1 MLRANG
7 AQRVRRRR
15 ADGARAG
22 NGARAF
28 GSRNEECDMGLL
40 DGLLG
45 QVLGGMGQQR
55 SGGAGGLEDLLNQLG
70 GGRGAPGGM
79 QGGGGLEDLLNSMG
93 GGGRGAPRGGLGDLL
108 NQMGGGG
115 APSGSAGAGSGM
127 GGALLGGLVMIALQM
142 LQRNGGLG
150 GVVGRMKEQGYG
162 READSWVG
170 TGENVP
176 ISADVLSQILGRD
189 VIDQSA
195 RAMGISPD
203 EAAGG
208 LAQVFPEIVNEI
220 TPNGRV
226 DPGSDDI
233 VAKAMEILQ
242 RGGK

>member
-1 MLRANG
+1 
-7 AQRVRRRR
+7 
-15 ADGARAG
+15 
-22 NGARAF
+22 
-28 GSRNEECDMGLL
+28 MGLL

-93 GGGRGAPRGGLGDLL
+93 GGGRGAPGGMQGGGGLGDLL
-108 NQMGGGG
+108 NQMGGG

>member
-1 MLRANG
+1 
-7 AQRVRRRR
+7 
-15 ADGARAG
+15 
-22 NGARAF
+22 
-28 GSRNEECDMGLL
+28 MGLL

-70 GGRGAPGGM
+70 GARGAPGRM
-79 QGGGGLEDLLNSMG
+79 QGGGGLDDLLNSMG
-93 GGGRGAPRGGLGDLL
+93 GGGRGAPGGGLGDLL

-226 DPGSDDI
+226 DSGSDDI